1 MDLIVLYTP
10 ETHSKVQDTTSVK
23 ALKLEQITL
32 QKLQT
37 MIERFDCFLI

>member
-1 MDLIVLYTP
+1 MDLIVYTP

-23 ALKLEQITL
+23 ALKLEQKTL

-37 MIERFDCFLI
+37 MIERFCLFFI